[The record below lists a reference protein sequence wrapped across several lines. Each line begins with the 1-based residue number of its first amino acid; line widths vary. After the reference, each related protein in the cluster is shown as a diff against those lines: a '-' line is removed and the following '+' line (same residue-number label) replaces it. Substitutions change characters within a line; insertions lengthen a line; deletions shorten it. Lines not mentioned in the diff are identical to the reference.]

1 MRLLH
6 TVLANMLTVGMLSAG
21 TITYTFT
28 GVGSG
33 TVDGTPFSN
42 QTLTFG
48 LTTDTSLISGSST
61 PAVTGLL
68 SISGVGEG
76 TAPNSYLISGPQVVS
91 FNISTTTPALV
102 MSPALS
108 MYDLRNAIGPVTS
121 TSAYGPVGG
130 IASTSLGQV
139 VLTSAV
145 RYTFTATIAP
155 EPDSFALVQIAFA
168 GLVYPAAKYRLLAK
182 MPRS

>member
-1 MRLLH
+1 MRSLY
-6 TVLANMLTVGMLSAG
+6 TVMANMLTVGMLSAG

-33 TVDGTPFSN
+33 TVNGTPFSN

-48 LTTDTSLISGSST
+48 LTTDTSLVSGGFT
-61 PAVTGLL
+61 PPVSGLL
-68 SISGVGEG
+68 SISGVGQG
-76 TAPNSYLISGPQVVS
+76 TAQDSYIVFSGPQVVS

-102 MSPALS
+102 MSPLLN

-139 VLTSAV
+139 ALTSAV
-145 RYTFTATIAP
+145 TYTFSATIVP
-155 EPDSFALVQIAFA
+155 EPDSFALVLIGVA
-168 GLVYPAAKYRLLAK
+168 GLIYPATKYRL
-182 MPRS
+182 RSNT